1 MALIAALGDR
11 AKSPTTI
18 VSTVLFLEGVM
29 LVITNGKFIIKRDG
43 GCEDGIHDS
52 TVYYEGQIM
61 AFTKTDDN
69 AIKYYRDQGYTIS
82 EE

>member
-1 MALIAALGDR
+1 
-11 AKSPTTI
+11 
-18 VSTVLFLEGVM
+18 M
-29 LVITNGKFIIKRDG
+29 LVITNGKFTIKQDG

-61 AFTKTDDN
+61 AFIKTDHVMV
-69 AIKYYRDQGYTIS
+69 KYYRDQGYSFT

>member
-1 MALIAALGDR
+1 MR
-11 AKSPTTI
+11 CF
-18 VSTVLFLEGVM
+18 V
-29 LVITNGKFIIKRDG
+29 LVITNGKFTIKQDG

-61 AFTKTDDN
+61 AFIKTDHVMV
-69 AIKYYRDQGYTIS
+69 KYYRDQGYSFT